1 MTGTLISPEMKM
13 VTVIM
18 VLLVLNVFRESNMI
32 SFEKVAPTDTGSG
45 QGIEII
51 L

>member
-1 MTGTLISPEMKM
+1 MKFTLDVNVSCTSDMILMKQ
-13 VTVIM
+13 
-18 VLLVLNVFRESNMI
+18 
-32 SFEKVAPTDTGSG
+32 VALTDTGSG